1 MLVFILKLLSFLP
14 LWMLYAFSWVTY
26 LLLFYVFRVR
36 KTLAIN
42 NIALSFPNYSQ
53 EECSTLA
60 KQHYKNTCM
69 VIAETIKS
77 LSFSKQKIKQR
88 VEFTNLHVLEEYLDK
103 DQSAIII
110 TSHFCNFEW
119 ALLACA
125 QHLDYPVD
133 TVYRKQRSDSL
144 EKLFYYLRTRFD
156 VTPLPMETC
165 VAESLKRSKI
175 TRMLAMAADQSPKK
189 DDEPY
194 WQYFLNRDTAFHT
207 GTEKITRAFKYPII
221 FMSLKRTR
229 RGYYQATL
237 KLLAE
242 PPFAKEA
249 NHIMRAY
256 VDQLESL
263 ILESPRDW
271 LWAYRRWKLKKPT
284 SN

>member
-1 MLVFILKLLSFLP
+1 MLVNSLKVLSFLP
-14 LWMLYAFSWVTY
+14 LWMLYSLSWLAY
-26 LLLFYVFRVR
+26 LLLFYVFKVR
-36 KTLAIN
+36 RTLAMN
-42 NIALSFPNYSQ
+42 NISLSFPNYSKA
-53 EECSTLA
+53 ECHKLA

-77 LSFSKQKIKQR
+77 LSFSKQEIKR
-88 VEFTNLHVLEEYLDK
+88 HVEFTNLHVLENFLK
-103 DQSAIII
+103 NDQSAIII
-110 TSHFCNFEW
+110 TAHFCNFEW

-125 QHLDYPVD
+125 QHLNYPVD

-144 EKLFYYLRTRFD
+144 EKLFFYLRTRFD

-189 DDEPY
+189 NDEPY
-194 WQYFLNRDTAFHT
+194 WQLFLNRETAFHT

-229 RGYYQATL
+229 KGYYQATL

-242 PPFAKEA
+242 PPYTQEP
-249 NHIMRAY
+249 NQIMHAY
-256 VDQLESL
+256 VNELESL
-263 ILESPRDW
+263 ILESPKDW
-271 LWAYRRWKLKKPT
+271 LWAYRRWKLKKPI
-284 SN
+284 NN